1 MTLYHCTMLCN
12 FLEFDDSSVY
22 NMVKFHN
29 MVKLKSMNIL
39 ELGSSVPHS
48 YIPYLETLFYT
59 LLASKLHLIWAKLTH
74 ILSIKWGSATVI
86 SKLEVKP
93 VSVKC
98 MKTCIGMLF

>member
-48 YIPYLETLFYT
+48 YIPYLEPSNYT
-59 LLASKLHLIWAKLTH
+59 LLTGASHLKGPTGGGQNIDIW
-74 ILSIKWGSATVI
+74 
-86 SKLEVKP
+86 
-93 VSVKC
+93 
-98 MKTCIGMLF
+98 FN